1 MSQHTLCMILSD
13 VWNLSLSQGKIKGD
27 VIFFSFSSA
36 VAEGFLQAGQF
47 GME

>member
-13 VWNLSLSQGKIKGD
+13 VWNLSLS
-27 VIFFSFSSA
+27 FFFSSA